1 MNESELPAADTALL
15 AEGRVLAKQIGEYV
29 DKLSCMNG
37 IGPGPDP
44 VPALNQRFVSI
55 GRTYLQLGFMAL
67 ERSIL
72 RPNRF

>member
-1 MNESELPAADTALL
+1 MNETDLPAADLELL
-15 AEGRVLAKQIGEYV
+15 ARVRKIAEQVGDCV

-44 VPALNQRFVSI
+44 VPAPNQRFVTV
-55 GRTYLQLGFMAL
+55 GKTYLQLGFMAL

-72 RPNRF
+72 RPDRF